1 LDMLRFERDSLRNH
15 KDQVEQQ
22 LDQADS
28 GIRDLITQ
36 LKKKDE
42 ILEAKQKDIEAKEIE
57 IRELKERLK
66 RVEAAADAHV
76 KKREEEITKQM
87 DNYLQETRLI
97 DAERERHTKMRV
109 LEAQQRLKL
118 VQDERDAALKR
129 AQAAE
134 EKVAD
139 YEENFMQYRGQMEG
153 EALRAITNGYRNAL
167 SAIPSSR
174 RSKCSK
180 PPADP
185 CGKPFN
191 VRSARVRVPSRSS
204 PTLIRLDS
212 ENVIAFLEDYD
223 HERVL
228 LLAETG
234 TPENAEFENF
244 FVKAMKSQRVSQ
256 CSYICPI

>member
-1 LDMLRFERDSLRNH
+1 M
-15 KDQVEQQ
+15 EQQ

-174 RSKCSK
+174 RSKCSSIDPLFPLTRLSAYSENE

-191 VRSARVRVPSRSS
+191 VRSARVRVPSRSETS
-204 PTLIRLDS
+204 GRS
-212 ENVIAFLEDYD
+212 EEP
-223 HERVL
+223 HPGR
-228 LLAETG
+228 
-234 TPENAEFENF
+234 
-244 FVKAMKSQRVSQ
+244 KK
-256 CSYICPI
+256 